1 MVGRGTLMVL
11 WAPACF
17 AATHA
22 GRQFHSHLHHAR
34 SLSPRTSDVSFPG
47 IQMFSNESLSDLGLS
62 STCEQAL
69 YRTIYCDATVSY
81 MSSNSYVGN
90 FDNSTLTALVCEDEC
105 EISISQ
111 FHDAVATNC
120 GASAAYIPGLSFL
133 SLVDQVWSNWNL
145 TCLVDPTTGQNCN
158 EIINA
163 FPDVDDMSDLPA
175 SDLCSY
181 CNVKQLAM
189 MQENAY
195 SIDYTEDWQTT
206 YEYVA
211 QTCNLTVADF
221 NATQSAFNVTVS
233 VETTNCVSGN
243 TYTTEE
249 GDTCDSIALAH
260 DVSAATMFYIN
271 PNILNCS
278 SIWSGTTLC
287 LPETCEVYTVQTG
300 DTCST
305 IAAANGLL
313 TSNILSFNSQLN
325 YNCSNLQS
333 PDPYWG
339 STLCVSTPGGTYSGQ
354 AANTTSTEVEA
365 VNPPAGVSVANGTVT
380 DCSSWYV
387 NYASE
392 NLTCAQICLSNL
404 ISINLFT
411 EVNPSLGKTTCDSD
425 LVVGDAY
432 CVNPV
437 SGWNLGSNANTTSAT
452 TSSATLTAAS
462 TPGAATQTG
471 IPSNCNAYYIANF
484 PWVAN
489 DTCATVAADFGIT
502 EVQFQSWNP
511 AISSDCT
518 SGFWAEE
525 AYCVGVSTSSSSIIS
540 SIATSATLVSSTTA
554 LASSTSVIVPGPTQ
568 TGIPSNCSKYYV
580 AQSGDDC
587 ATVAAA
593 YGITEAQF
601 LAWNP
606 AVSSDCESGF
616 WADEAYCVAVSS

>member
-1 MVGRGTLMVL
+1 MT
-11 WAPACF
+11 CF
-17 AATHA
+17 
-22 GRQFHSHLHHAR
+22 
-34 SLSPRTSDVSFPG
+34 
-47 IQMFSNESLSDLGLS
+47 
-62 STCEQAL
+62 
-69 YRTIYCDATVSY
+69 
-81 MSSNSYVGN
+81 
-90 FDNSTLTALVCEDEC
+90 
-105 EISISQ
+105 
-111 FHDAVATNC
+111 
-120 GASAAYIPGLSFL
+120 
-133 SLVDQVWSNWNL
+133 
-145 TCLVDPTTGQNCN
+145 VDPTTGQNCN

-163 FPDVDDMSDLPA
+163 FPDVDDMSDLPT

-181 CNVKQLAM
+181 CNVEQLAM
-189 MQENAY
+189 MQADAY
-195 SIDYTEDWQTT
+195 SVDYTEDWQTT

-221 NATQSAFNVTVS
+221 NATESAFSTNSTT
-233 VETTNCVSGN
+233 ETANCVSGN

-278 SIWSGTTLC
+278 SIWSETTLC

-313 TSNILSFNSQLN
+313 TSSVLSFNSQLN
-325 YNCSNLQS
+325 YNCSNLVS

-339 STLCVSTPGGTYSGQ
+339 STICVSTPGGTYSGQ
-354 AANTTSTEVEA
+354 AANSTSTDA
-365 VNPPAGVSVANGTVT
+365 VAVSPPAGATVAIGTTT

-387 NYASE
+387 TSASE
-392 NLTCAQICLSNL
+392 NTTCAQICLSNL

-411 EVNPSLGKTTCDSD
+411 EANPSLGKETCNSD
-425 LVVGDAY
+425 LVLGNAY

-437 SGWNLGSNANTTSAT
+437 PGWNFGSNSNYTSTTTSVT
-452 TSSATLTAAS
+452 MTAAS

-471 IPSNCNAYYIANF
+471 IPSNCNAYYVAK
-484 PWVAN
+484 AN
-489 DTCATVAADFGIT
+489 DTCAIIAADFGIT
-502 EVQFQSWNP
+502 EAQFQAWNP

-525 AYCVGVSTSSSSIIS
+525 AYCVGVSSSFSSITSSTT
-540 SIATSATLVSSTTA
+540 TSATSTTRTTA
-554 LASSTSVIVPGPTQ
+554 STSSTSVVVPGPTQ
-568 TGIPSNCSKYYV
+568 TGIPSNCSEYYV
-580 AQSGDDC
+580 AKSGDDC

-606 AVSSDCESGF
+606 AVSSDCETGF